1 MKTPVLL
8 MVYIKPETTIKVVE
22 KLKEINAR
30 KIYVSINIPPDNNTK
45 DIKKN
50 LEVKKIIQNINWN
63 CKIFIKLRKKH
74 VSAYISYRDAFNWFF
89 KKEKEKIVLEDDT
102 VPNKSFFMFCDKML
116 KRYRNNNKISQIC
129 GSSFINEKVKKESSY
144 FYSNYT
150 LCWGYAT

>member
-50 LEVKKIIQNINWN
+50 LEVKK
-63 CKIFIKLRKKH
+63 
-74 VSAYISYRDAFNWFF
+74 
-89 KKEKEKIVLEDDT
+89 
-102 VPNKSFFMFCDKML
+102 
-116 KRYRNNNKISQIC
+116 
-129 GSSFINEKVKKESSY
+129 
-144 FYSNYT
+144 
-150 LCWGYAT
+150 